1 VFFNFG
7 CACHRDDVVEAL
19 LSTHFA
25 YEKQRPNT
33 STTITPNPIAIMS
46 GGAQGLLQP
55 QIFESLQKKIDEE
68 TEVRDT
74 DQLKQFFLVHI
85 RRAIAS
91 ESVNKEVES
100 IAKLSDAASKYPYYK
115 YNGMWTRHVQDA
127 SFSIL
132 LCGYLGGFS
141 DVGSGSQDGR
151 LLTIEEVGKIMN
163 IPVNVKDRDV
173 FHLTIEEYLQSLI
186 SLIDELARL
195 ARNSVTQGDYSRPVH
210 IAKFIKH
217 LHAGFQILNLKN
229 DSLRKRSDGIKY
241 RVKEVEDVVYDLS
254 LRGLTPKE

>member
-1 VFFNFG
+1 
-7 CACHRDDVVEAL
+7 
-19 LSTHFA
+19 
-25 YEKQRPNT
+25 
-33 STTITPNPIAIMS
+33 MS
-46 GGAQGLLQP
+46 GNIQGLLQP

-68 TEVRDT
+68 TEVRESIREIVQT
-74 DQLKQFFLVHI
+74 LEKQDRSTQAILS
-85 RRAIAS
+85 RAHSSNNNELPAVVS
-91 ESVNKEVES
+91 SAQESISKEVES

-132 LCGYLGGFS
+132 LCGYLGGFPS
-141 DVGSGSQDGR
+141 VGSGSQDGR
-151 LLTIEEVGKIMN
+151 LLTIEEVGQIMN

-186 SLIDELARL
+186 SLVDELARL

-254 LRGLTPKE
+254 LRGLVPKA

>member
-1 VFFNFG
+1 
-7 CACHRDDVVEAL
+7 
-19 LSTHFA
+19 
-25 YEKQRPNT
+25 
-33 STTITPNPIAIMS
+33 MS
-46 GGAQGLLQP
+46 GNAQGLLQP
-55 QIFESLQKKIDEE
+55 QIFESLQRKIDEE
-68 TEVRDT
+68 TESIREIVQT
-74 DQLKQFFLVHI
+74 LEKQGQHLSIWLKHRPVPAVVSSAQ
-85 RRAIAS
+85 
-91 ESVNKEVES
+91 ESINKEVDS
-100 IAKLSDAASKYPYYK
+100 IAKLSAAASKYPYYK

-132 LCGYLGGFS
+132 LCGFLGGFS
-141 DVGSGSQDGR
+141 NVGSGSQDGR
-151 LLTIEEVGKIMN
+151 LLTIEEVGQIMN

-210 IAKFIKH
+210 IAKFIKDV
-217 LHAGFQILNLKN
+217 HAGFQILNLKN

>member
-1 VFFNFG
+1 MIPG
-7 CACHRDDVVEAL
+7 
-19 LSTHFA
+19 
-25 YEKQRPNT
+25 T

-91 ESVNKEVES
+91 VSSSITAIIPAVVSSAQESVNKEVES

>member
-1 VFFNFG
+1 MI
-7 CACHRDDVVEAL
+7 
-19 LSTHFA
+19 
-25 YEKQRPNT
+25 PNT

-91 ESVNKEVES
+91 VSSSITAIIPAVVSSAQESVNKEVES